1 MIKEEY
7 ESEILNLK
15 FNEHWLN
22 SQIMEKYNCT
32 YPELRV
38 LLDKYLC
45 EKGN

>member
-22 SQIMEKYNCT
+22 TEIMRKYNCS
-32 YPELRV
+32 YAELRV
-38 LLDKYLC
+38 LLDKCLC